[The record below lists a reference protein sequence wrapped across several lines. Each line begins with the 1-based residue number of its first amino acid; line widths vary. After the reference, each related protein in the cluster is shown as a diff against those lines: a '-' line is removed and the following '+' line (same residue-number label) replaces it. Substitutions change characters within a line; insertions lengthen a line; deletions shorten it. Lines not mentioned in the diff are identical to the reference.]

1 MARSPGFGS
10 DGRYY
15 HRLTG
20 VAFARAITM
29 HPPSSC
35 WPNMQK
41 VRCHPTLSRSQ
52 WLLWFQLLVEPLVQ
66 AFHQFTTCFFNIPSR
81 YSALSVN
88 GAYLALMM
96 VHPSCLNRQGSIKAA
111 WQAANSLGRSR
122 LVKLFRELDPLPK
135 RSKAIPSLGYHH
147 LWLAIPS
154 HFLCLCPKARL
165 LGTLPILLLL
175 RINVSRGCLSSWP
188 DRDSLSTFARHYL

>member
-10 DGRYY
+10 DGWYY
-15 HRLTG
+15 HRLIE

-35 WPNMQK
+35 WPIMQK
-41 VRCHPTLSRSQ
+41 VRCHHTLNWNQ

-81 YSALSVN
+81 YSALLVN

-96 VHPSCLNRQGSIKAA
+96 VHLFCLNKQGIIKAA
-111 WQAANSLGRSR
+111 WEAANFLTKPSSGICSLRG
-122 LVKLFRELDPLPK
+122 KG
-135 RSKAIPSLGYHH
+135 SKAILSLGYHH

-154 HFLCLCPKARL
+154 YCLCLCPKYLEIAH
-165 LGTLPILLLL
+165 L
-175 RINVSRGCLSSWP
+175 RSLATTCRVSVDFLSSW
-188 DRDSLSTFARHYL
+188 Y